1 MVGCI
6 NGCESVNIVIL
17 SVVHLSKFG
26 CFFIRYWCGFCFLF
40 SFFVLLLSC
49 TEQSQ
54 VVLIAVFSSGPA
66 PK

>member
-6 NGCESVNIVIL
+6 NGCECVNIVIL

-26 CFFIRYWCGFCFLF
+26 YIFIGCWCGVFIGV
-40 SFFVLLLSC
+40 FFVLFLSC

-54 VVLIAVFSSGPA
+54 VVGVF
-66 PK
+66 

>member
-26 CFFIRYWCGFCFLF
+26 CFFISCWCGDLFLF
-40 SFFVLLLSC
+40 CSSHAQSNRRLSL
-49 TEQSQ
+49 T
-54 VVLIAVFSSGPA
+54 AVFSSGPA